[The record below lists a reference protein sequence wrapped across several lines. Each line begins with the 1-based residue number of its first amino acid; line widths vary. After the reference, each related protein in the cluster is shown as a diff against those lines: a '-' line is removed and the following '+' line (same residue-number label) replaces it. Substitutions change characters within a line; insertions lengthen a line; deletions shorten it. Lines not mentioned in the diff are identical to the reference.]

1 MFRLNS
7 LAHITLCHESG
18 YITFHFS
25 PPVLVSNIH
34 VHFGGSRMDGIGRV
48 MSFVHDGVLEMSLLW
63 HTKSLLE
70 P

>member
-1 MFRLNS
+1 M
-7 LAHITLCHESG
+7 SG
-18 YITFHFS
+18 ITFHSS
-25 PPVLVSNIH
+25 PPVLILNIH

-48 MSFVHDGVLEMSLLW
+48 MSFVHDGVLEMTLLR